1 MLAVKLPP
9 AHPHPLPPR
18 VSIENAVKQH
28 SRIHVGEGAHVWSHS
43 VVCSSHFS
51 HWNLLPL
58 CSQAFSKAFIG
69 GGGGYFWREKS
80 PKLGGGHH
88 YAPTLFTYI
97 LFFKWGGPCHEKN
110 TTPTHTP
117 LNTGEIEKREK
128 KPLHLETPV
137 VFTTHRSW
145 HCAVAS
151 CLPFVC
157 A

>member
-69 GGGGYFWREKS
+69 GGGGVIFEGKKVPSWGEGTIMLPHS
-80 PKLGGGHH
+80 LL
-88 YAPTLFTYI
+88 T
-97 LFFKWGGPCHEKN
+97 FFFLSGEDLAMKKIQHQL
-110 TTPTHTP
+110 THP
-117 LNTGEIEKREK
+117 
-128 KPLHLETPV
+128 
-137 VFTTHRSW
+137 
-145 HCAVAS
+145 
-151 CLPFVC
+151 
-157 A
+157 